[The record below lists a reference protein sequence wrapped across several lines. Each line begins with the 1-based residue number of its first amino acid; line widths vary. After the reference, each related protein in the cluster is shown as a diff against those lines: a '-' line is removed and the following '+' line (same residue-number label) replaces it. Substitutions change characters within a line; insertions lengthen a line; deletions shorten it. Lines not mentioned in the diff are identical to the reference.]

1 MPPRADRNGA
11 TAGADDSG
19 MSPAARVVS
28 VNVGLPRG
36 VPWRGR
42 TVQTAIFKEP
52 VAGRVAVRRDNLAGD
67 RRGDL
72 RVHGGRAKAVYAY
85 PAEHYAAWEAELGTP
100 LSWAAF
106 GENLTVAGLPLEDEM
121 HVGDRLAVGS
131 ALLAVT
137 QPRLPCFK
145 LGIRFGRRDVI
156 ARMLASGRT
165 GFYLAI
171 VEEGDVAAGDEIA
184 IVERHPAAVPVSAI
198 TRTFGEDRA
207 DPDALERLAALEPL
221 PAEWR
226 TWARQQLAK
235 AG

>member
-1 MPPRADRNGA
+1 MPPGADRNAGVG
-11 TAGADDSG
+11 GADEAA
-19 MSPAARVVS
+19 MSTARVVS

-52 VAGRVAVRRDNLAGD
+52 VDGRVAVRRDNLAGD
-67 RRGDL
+67 RQGDL
-72 RVHGGRAKAVYAY
+72 SVHGGPAKAVYAY
-85 PAEHYAAWEAELGTP
+85 PAGHYAPWEAELGTP
-100 LSWAAF
+100 LSWGAF
-106 GENLTVAGLPLEDEM
+106 GENLTVAGLPLEDEV

-145 LGIRFGRRDVI
+145 LGIRFGRKDVI

-165 GFYLAI
+165 GWYLAI
-171 VEEGDVAAGDEIA
+171 VEEGDVAAGDPIA

-198 TRTFGEDRA
+198 TRTFAEDRG
-207 DPDALERLAALEPL
+207 DPVALERLAGLEPL
-221 PAEWR
+221 PADWR
-226 TWARQQLAK
+226 TWARRQLAK

>member
-1 MPPRADRNGA
+1 MPPRADRNA
-11 TAGADDSG
+11 AARRADEAG
-19 MSPAARVVS
+19 MSTAHVVS
-28 VNVGLPRG
+28 VNVGLPHG

-52 VAGRVAVRRDNLAGD
+52 VAGRVAVRHDNLAGD
-67 RRGDL
+67 RQGDL

-85 PAEHYAAWEAELGTP
+85 PAEHYPPWEAELGTP
-100 LSWAAF
+100 LAWGAF
-106 GENLTVAGLPLEDEM
+106 GENLTVAGLPLEDEV

-156 ARMLASGRT
+156 ARMLAGGRT

-171 VEEGDVAAGDEIA
+171 VEEGEVAAGDEIA

-207 DPDALERLAALEPL
+207 DPDALERLATLEPL
-221 PAEWR
+221 PAAWR
-226 TWARQQLAK
+226 KWARRQLAK

>member
-1 MPPRADRNGA
+1 MAVGADRNA
-11 TAGADDSG
+11 VAAGPDEAG
-19 MSPAARVVS
+19 MSARVVS
-28 VNVGLPRG
+28 VNVGVPRG

-52 VAGRVAVRRDNLAGD
+52 VAGRVAVRGDNLAGD
-67 RRGDL
+67 RQGDL
-72 RVHGGRAKAVYAY
+72 RVHGGPSKAVYAY
-85 PAEHYAAWEAELGTP
+85 PAEHYPAWEAELGTP
-100 LSWAAF
+100 LQWAAF
-106 GENLTVAGLPLEDEM
+106 GENLTVAGLPLEDDI
-121 HVGDRLAVGS
+121 HIGDRLAVGS

-221 PAEWR
+221 PAAWR
-226 TWARQQLAK
+226 TWARRQLAQT
-235 AG
+235 G

>member
-1 MPPRADRNGA
+1 
-11 TAGADDSG
+11 
-19 MSPAARVVS
+19 MSSAARVVS

-67 RRGDL
+67 RQGDL
-72 RVHGGRAKAVYAY
+72 RVHGGPAKAVYAY
-85 PAEHYAAWEAELGTP
+85 PAEHYPAWEAELGTP
-100 LSWAAF
+100 LRWGAF
-106 GENLTVAGLPLEDEM
+106 GENLTVAGLPLEAEV

-221 PAEWR
+221 PAAWR
-226 TWARQQLAK
+226 AWARRQLAQT
-235 AG
+235 G